1 MDLRVL
7 VPAAMLVSAFLAW
20 GYLVYGA
27 DLLAGW
33 VGYLVALAVVP
44 IALGVGVGLV
54 SSQYASS
61 SVQRPRLL
69 LASICVACAL
79 APVIWT
85 LFVMSGPERGVG

>member
-1 MDLRVL
+1 MDLRAL
-7 VPAAMLVSAFLAW
+7 VPVAMLVSALLSW

-44 IALGVGVGLV
+44 IALGVGVGLI
-54 SSQYASS
+54 SSQYASP

-69 LASICVACAL
+69 LASICAACAL
-79 APVIWT
+79 VPIVWT